1 MESILRPGDT
11 FYEPANETISRFD
24 ATNEGV
30 TFLARFPMPAGI
42 AAKLVMGTASSNAAQ
57 SSRRLTGGTRS
68 AVLRPTTP
76 QIAHPPDIP

>member
-42 AAKLVMGTASSNAAQ
+42 AAKLVMGTASSDAA
-57 SSRRLTGGTRS
+57 R
-68 AVLRPTTP
+68 
-76 QIAHPPDIP
+76 